1 MVTEGKEDGVITKEM
16 ATEKEDEVVTE
27 EKEDKEGKGN
37 KEEGQN
43 KEDKESRE
51 EEQIKKDKQDAGDGP
66 ATPELPATET
76 LAEEPIGDVKPAE
89 SNGDVEMTETDN
101 AEAKANEESKEDE
114 ALETNKPES
123 QDVDMVDA
131 AQTHTQPSSVQPS
144 RQPTPPP
151 AKASPKPRAQPL
163 KRYRH
168 VVCYAASLLSL
179 AYDPRGRYFVV
190 GGQDAL
196 LSLFDTKE
204 WICERSFDVCSA
216 AIRHTAFSYDGEFVA
231 IGGDDLFIAI
241 VSVYTGQTVAK
252 IPIPAAVNALS
263 WNPRKNS
270 LAYCHQ
276 GKGGVPLWHIV
287 HQE

>member
-1 MVTEGKEDGVITKEM
+1 MDRGEKGRKGKE
-16 ATEKEDEVVTE
+16 A
-27 EKEDKEGKGN
+27 
-37 KEEGQN
+37 
-43 KEDKESRE
+43 
-51 EEQIKKDKQDAGDGP
+51 P
-66 ATPELPATET
+66 
-76 LAEEPIGDVKPAE
+76 
-89 SNGDVEMTETDN
+89 
-101 AEAKANEESKEDE
+101 
-114 ALETNKPES
+114 ETNKPEF
-123 QDVDMVDA
+123 QDVEMVDA
-131 AQTHTQPSSVQPS
+131 AQSNTQPSSVQPS
-144 RQPTPPP
+144 RQSSPPP
-151 AKASPKPRAQPL
+151 PTKTSPKPRAQPL

-168 VVCYAASLLSL
+168 DVCYAASLLSL

-204 WICERSFDVCSA
+204 WICEKSFDVCTA

-263 WNPRKNS
+263 WNPNKNS

>member
-204 WICERSFDVCSA
+204 WICERSFDVCS
-216 AIRHTAFSYDGEFVA
+216 
-231 IGGDDLFIAI
+231 
-241 VSVYTGQTVAK
+241 
-252 IPIPAAVNALS
+252 
-263 WNPRKNS
+263 
-270 LAYCHQ
+270 
-276 GKGGVPLWHIV
+276 
-287 HQE
+287 

>member
-1 MVTEGKEDGVITKEM
+1 MSLVM
-16 ATEKEDEVVTE
+16 NFATEKEDEVVTE